1 MLAMFYVSLT
11 FAWIAIA
18 SLTQWEGVYGQTQ
31 TNLPVNDY
39 RGVASGTNLI
49 AIVEAGPIYF
59 STDGGVS
66 WDISDAPDTEEYD
79 CVASSSSGQYVI
91 AAAPTTT
98 FVSSNYGRNWTQ
110 SLNVG
115 GASNCVGVSNSGQYM
130 VSASALEPTNACVSY
145 STDYGAS
152 FTTNLGPSGS
162 NLASGCVGVG
172 MDASG
177 TYVVLSVSSEG
188 LWVSSDVTNAASW
201 ELTYPTPI
209 QIEAIAF
216 GGSSFYAGW
225 VNPPHNIIQST
236 DYGASWTV
244 KSAVSTGIQ
253 SLAVDST
260 GTKVLVGA
268 TDKLYFSQD
277 SASTDT
283 SIYSAYVVL
292 FCAMND
298 NATFALWTGDS
309 GDGFVV
315 YTGNPSK
322 LTIIHLILSC
332 SNFW

>member
-1 MLAMFYVSLT
+1 MLAMFCASLT

-39 RGVASGTNLI
+39 RGVASDASGTNLI

-260 GTKVLVGA
+260 GTKWEGVYGQTQTNLPNDDYRGLASDASGTNLIAIVEAGPI
-268 TDKLYFSQD
+268 YFSSD
-277 SASTDT
+277 GGVSWDISDAPDT
-283 SIYSAYVVL
+283 EECKY
-292 FCAMND
+292 
-298 NATFALWTGDS
+298 
-309 GDGFVV
+309 
-315 YTGNPSK
+315 K
-322 LTIIHLILSC
+322 R
-332 SNFW
+332 